1 MSPFLYLLIM
11 KDLIRKILKEEIDLN
26 KLGVEVE
33 PSNRVIKS
41 ICDAKKF
48 CKAQGPI
55 TFGQLRAIVDSAIKE
70 RLGKHIGEGGF
81 KATLR
86 LLPWFLPQLAVAGFG
101 AAILRAANK
110 IIKPSLTETQNY
122 KTWWGKTILRL
133 MDAVEGDLP
142 LTDPFTRIF
151 FISDGLMNL
160 MDEENKVK
168 FARHIAELASKM
180 PDDEPVPDLFV
191 ENELRQWVNKR
202 FLLDPPLEPKKIKE
216 AVVGDRIVCD
226 DCGWAWKIEEGGDD
240 LYMCHQCGHD
250 NTPQGLNESTTL
262 PFMRFWKKHG
272 PDVGENFKDAFGFF
286 SGLPVEVYQELLKYY
301 GGSDNLKKTIHDYLK
316 NHVFEIEPDY
326 GYGGYNFKYK
336 IRLGEY
342 SSDNYSGE
350 SDYTPLTPDFTQI
363 QILPGGTVY
372 LFNHGGEMD
381 LEKAT
386 KNQEFGWEVIQE
398 ISDIVL
404 EQQSKDG
411 IFSKFGVYPFDRRIK
426 FI

>member
-11 KDLIRKILKEEIDLN
+11 KDLIKKVLKEEIDSK

-33 PSNRVIKS
+33 PSSRVIKS

-55 TFGQLRAIVDSAIKE
+55 TFGQLKAIVNSAIKE
-70 RLGKHIGEGGF
+70 RLGKHIGEGSF

-101 AAILRAANK
+101 AALLRAANK

-122 KTWWGKTILRL
+122 KTWWGKTILIL
-133 MDAVEGDLP
+133 MEAVEGDLP
-142 LTDPFTRIF
+142 LTDPFSRIF

-250 NTPQGLNESTTL
+250 NTPKKDDPFGLNELAKTFVKESFHETWNPQKDFLSLCVFMKDNGMNITPLPKIKVIKDDEENASRLLGKTAYYNPADKSITLYTLGRHPKDVLRSFAHEMVHHEQNLNGTLGNITTTNTNEDGHL
-262 PFMRFWKKHG
+262 
-272 PDVGENFKDAFGFF
+272 
-286 SGLPVEVYQELLKYY
+286 QELEKEA
-301 GGSDNLKKTIHDYLK
+301 YLK
-316 NHVFEIEPDY
+316 GNIMFRNWEDSI
-326 GYGGYNFKYK
+326 
-336 IRLGEY
+336 
-342 SSDNYSGE
+342 
-350 SDYTPLTPDFTQI
+350 
-363 QILPGGTVY
+363 
-372 LFNHGGEMD
+372 
-381 LEKAT
+381 
-386 KNQEFGWEVIQE
+386 KNV
-398 ISDIVL
+398 
-404 EQQSKDG
+404 
-411 IFSKFGVYPFDRRIK
+411 
-426 FI
+426 